1 MRPKIV
7 VVGSSNTDMIVH
19 TQHLPVPGET
29 VLGGPFAES
38 QGGKGANQA
47 VAAARLGADVTF
59 VARVGRDAF
68 GDASLAA
75 FKAEGINTKYIIMD
89 DKARSG
95 VALIMVNRQ
104 GENVIVVVQGAN
116 ANLSPDDVISA
127 ESAIKEAN
135 CLLVQL
141 EIPLETVQT
150 AIQLAVKHHVPVI
163 LNPAPATQLP
173 PKMLEMVDY
182 LTPNETEAA
191 FLAGGYSAKHAS
203 DAAFILS
210 SKFKVKNIV
219 ITLGEKGALITGYHK
234 QTVPSYSVNSID
246 ATGAG
251 DAFNGGLA
259 VALARGDQL
268 AEAVKF
274 ANAVAALSTTKAG
287 AQPSMPTAKDVEV
300 FLENQYITKA

>member
-1 MRPKIV
+1 MKPKIV

-19 TQHLPVPGET
+19 THHLPELGET
-29 VLGGPFAES
+29 VLGGSFAES

-95 VALIMVNRQ
+95 VALIMVNQ
-104 GENVIVVVQGAN
+104 KGENVIVVVQGAN
-116 ANLSPDDVISA
+116 AKLSPDDVLVA
-127 ESAIKEAN
+127 ESAIKDAN

-141 EIPLETVQT
+141 EIPLETVQA
-150 AIQLAVKHHVPVI
+150 AIQLAAKHHVPVI

-191 FLAGGYSAKHAS
+191 FLAGGYTAKHAS
-203 DAAFILS
+203 DAAYILS

-219 ITLGEKGALITGYHK
+219 ITLGEKGALIVGFRK
-234 QTVPSYSVNSID
+234 EIVPSYPVQSID
-246 ATGAG
+246 TTGAG

-259 VALARGDQL
+259 VALARGDKL
-268 AEAVKF
+268 ENAVKY
-274 ANAVAALSTTKAG
+274 ANAVAALSTTCRG
-287 AQPSMPTAKDVEV
+287 AQASMPTESAVEA
-300 FLENQYITKA
+300 FLSSLAI

>member
-1 MRPKIV
+1 MKPKIV

-19 TQHLPVPGET
+19 AHHLPEPGET
-29 VLGGPFAES
+29 VLGGDYIES

-47 VAAARLGADVTF
+47 VAAARLGADVAF
-59 VARVGRDAF
+59 IARIGRDAF
-68 GDASLAA
+68 GNASMAA
-75 FKAEGINTKYIIMD
+75 YKAEGISVEYIVRDDNTS
-89 DKARSG
+89 SG
-95 VALIMVNRQ
+95 VALIIVNRH
-104 GENVIVVVQGAN
+104 GENVIVVAQGAN
-116 ANLSPDDVISA
+116 ANLCPADVLAA
-127 ESAIKEAN
+127 ESAIKGAN

-150 AIQLAVKHHVPVI
+150 AIQLAVKHQVPVI
-163 LNPAPATQLP
+163 LNPAPATQLS

-191 FLAGGYSAKHAS
+191 FLAGGYSANKAS
-203 DAAFILS
+203 DAAYILS

-219 ITLGEKGALITGYHK
+219 ITLGEKGAMITGFHK

-259 VALARGDQL
+259 VALARGDKIID
-268 AEAVKF
+268 AVKF
-274 ANAVAALSTTKAG
+274 ANAAAALSTTKAG
-287 AQPSMPTAKDVEV
+287 AQPSMPTAKDVQT
-300 FLENQYITKA
+300 FLETRP